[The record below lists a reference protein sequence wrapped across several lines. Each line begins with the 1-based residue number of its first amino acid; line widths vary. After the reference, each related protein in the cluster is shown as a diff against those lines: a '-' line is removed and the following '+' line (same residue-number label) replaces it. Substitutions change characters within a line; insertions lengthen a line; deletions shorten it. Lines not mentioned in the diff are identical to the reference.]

1 MTVSAPREGWVDPE
15 LAEEFPQLRLV
26 EVTADHMGGR
36 STPGARRWLRRLS
49 SRLGG
54 PQAIALRQNPIPHAY
69 RVFHRHVGLDPD
81 VERTPIEAAAMDRL
95 VHGGFRARGRL
106 EDALLIALV
115 ETGVPVW
122 ALDDGALQGALGLRP
137 ARERERLGSGDL
149 APDLVRGRLVVAD
162 EHEAVAVLFGS
173 VAGGR
178 EVTRATERLRL
189 YSVAVDGVPA
199 IHVEEALDL
208 SLDALAD

>member
-1 MTVSAPREGWVDPE
+1 MTVSVPREGWVDAE
-15 LAEEFPQLRLV
+15 LADEFPHLRLV
-26 EVTADHMGGR
+26 EVTADHVGGR

-49 SRLGG
+49 SRFGG

-81 VERTPIEAAAMDRL
+81 VQRTPIEAAAMDRL

-137 ARERERLGSGDL
+137 AREGECLGSGDL
-149 APDLVRGRLVVAD
+149 AHDLVRGRLVVAD
-162 EHEAVAVLFGS
+162 EQDAAAVLFGP

-178 EVTRATERLRL
+178 EVTRATARLRL

-199 IHVEEALDL
+199 IHLEEALDL
-208 SLDALAD
+208 CLDALAD